1 MKLLIVLSFYCLLS
15 IFKTIFLIKRIDAV
29 PHFFEDE
36 NYLDEEIVPGKEHD
50 TYESVTRKFTY
61 NLQPEA
67 YLYLNFSYLASQNVP
82 WAKFPAGIFSEVQK
96 QQNV

>member
-1 MKLLIVLSFYCLLS
+1 MCYHLLFS
-15 IFKTIFLIKRIDAV
+15 IFKTNFSFFLIKRIDAV

-36 NYLDEEIVPGKEHD
+36 NYLDEEIVPGKEQD

-67 YLYLNFSYLASQNVP
+67 Y
-82 WAKFPAGIFSEVQK
+82 I
-96 QQNV
+96 